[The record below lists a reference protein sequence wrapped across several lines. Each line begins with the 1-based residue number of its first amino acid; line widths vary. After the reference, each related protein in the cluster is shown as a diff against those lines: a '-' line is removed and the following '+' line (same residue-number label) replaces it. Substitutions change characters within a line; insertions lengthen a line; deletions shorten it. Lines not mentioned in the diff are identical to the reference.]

1 MPCFLPGV
9 WGGTGEH
16 EGGGGDGMIT
26 VGELSVRLL
35 RVELQRQEVDSAY
48 HLDKLDTDGGKQE
61 LRRSMT

>member
-1 MPCFLPGV
+1 
-9 WGGTGEH
+9 
-16 EGGGGDGMIT
+16 MIT